1 MHRNLRSNMRR
12 RALLS
17 GTLGLVTLSGL
28 AGCSSSSDEGQATVD
43 RIVLRSDTGQ
53 PEQMDLTLVYAPR
66 DGSTE
71 RPVWGS
77 YDLPESGDTVIIDDF
92 ETGPGFYSL
101 TAHSQ
106 THDNFEVVSTNTL
119 SDAVGNGTLQFE
131 AVIKRSGDV
140 FANLSD
146 TRDTISIPGY
156 SRD

>member
-1 MHRNLRSNMRR
+1 
-12 RALLS
+12 
-17 GTLGLVTLSGL
+17 
-28 AGCSSSSDEGQATVD
+28 
-43 RIVLRSDTGQ
+43 
-53 PEQMDLTLVYAPR
+53 MDVTLVYAPR

-77 YDLPESGDTVIIDDF
+77 YDLPESGDTVVVDDF

-106 THDNFEVVSTNTL
+106 THDNLEVVSTNTL
-119 SDAVGNGTLQFE
+119 RDDGGNDTLQFE
-131 AVIKRSGDV
+131 AVVKQTGDV
-140 FANLSD
+140 FANLSE